1 MDAMRIAIVAP
12 PWFAVPPTG
21 YGGIEWVVSYLADG
35 LARRGHHVTLF
46 AAGGSRTEA
55 HLVTTF
61 AEPPSALLGDVG
73 VEARHVLAA
82 YDHWRKFD
90 IIHDHTFLGPTVG
103 AALPVPV
110 VHTLHGPVTPA
121 NRELIADL
129 GKRVHL
135 VAISH
140 HQRSTLPAGVH
151 AAVIHNGIDPAA
163 FPFSAKPGEYLLFC
177 GRINPE
183 KGPVQAIEIA
193 RRAGLP
199 LLMVV
204 KINERIEREY
214 WEAEVRPRLRG
225 LEVEVKQQPPT
236 EEKLRAYRDAL
247 ATLFPI
253 QWPEP
258 FGLVMIESMATGTP
272 VIAFRNGSVPE
283 VIQDGV
289 TGIICDDIDAA
300 AEAAWRA
307 RELDRRACRQ
317 RVERHFS
324 ASLNVLRHE
333 QLYRAILAEGSARA
347 AQQLPLDLEASAAP
361 AADGRRQA
369 GHGAD
374 GAVPAR

>member
-1 MDAMRIAIVAP
+1 METMRIAIVAP

-21 YGGIEWVVSYLADG
+21 YGGIELVVAYLADG
-35 LARRGHHVTLF
+35 LARRGHAVTLF

-55 HLVTTF
+55 QLVATF
-61 AEPPSALLGDVG
+61 AEPPSALLGCVTI
-73 VEARHVLAA
+73 EAQHVLAA
-82 YDHWRKFD
+82 YDRWREFD
-90 IIHDHTFLGPTVG
+90 LIHDHTLLGPVVG

-110 VHTLHGPVTPA
+110 VHTLHGPVTA
-121 NRELIADL
+121 ENRDLIRAL
-129 GKRVHL
+129 GQRVQL

-140 HQRSTLPAGVH
+140 HQRSTLPAGVR
-151 AAVIHNGIDPAA
+151 ATVIHNGVDPAA
-163 FPFSAKPGEYLLFC
+163 FPFRDSPGDYLLFC

-204 KINERIEREY
+204 KINEQLEREY

-225 LEVEVKQQPPT
+225 LDVEVKEQPPT

-283 VIQDGV
+283 VVQDGV
-289 TGIICDDIDAA
+289 TGIICEGVEAA

-307 RELDRRACRQ
+307 KELDRRECRR

-324 ASLNVLRHE
+324 AALNVLRHE
-333 QLYRAILAEGSARA
+333 QLYRAVLAEGARREGA
-347 AQQLPLDLEASAAP
+347 AQLPLRLDTAP
-361 AADGRRQA
+361 GAADGA
-369 GHGAD
+369 SSA
-374 GAVPAR
+374 

>member
-1 MDAMRIAIVAP
+1 METMRIAIVAP
-12 PWFAVPPTG
+12 PWFTVPPTG

-35 LARRGHHVTLF
+35 LARRGHDVTLF

-55 HLVTTF
+55 RLVTTF
-61 AEPPSALLGDVG
+61 PEPPSKQLGNAA
-73 VEARHVLAA
+73 VEASHVLAA
-82 YDHWRKFD
+82 YDRWREFD
-90 IIHDHTFLGPTVG
+90 IIHDHTFLGPIVG
-103 AALPVPV
+103 AAVPVPV
-110 VHTLHGPVTPA
+110 VHTLHGPVTPE
-121 NRELIADL
+121 NRGLIADL
-129 GKRVHL
+129 GRRLHL

-140 HQRSTLPAGVH
+140 HQRSTLPEGVH
-151 AAVIHNGIDPAA
+151 ATVIHNGIDPAA
-163 FPFSAKPGEYLLFC
+163 FPFSDRPGEYLLFC

-204 KINERIEREY
+204 KINEPIEHEY

-225 LEVEVKQQPPT
+225 LDVEVKQQPPT
-236 EEKLRAYRDAL
+236 GEKLRAYRDAL

-283 VIQDGV
+283 VVQDGV
-289 TGIICDDIDAA
+289 TGIICEDIDAA

-307 RELDRRACRQ
+307 KELDRRECRR

-324 ASLNVLRHE
+324 AALNVLRHE
-333 QLYRAILAEGSARA
+333 QLYRAILAEGGRREA
-347 AQQLPLDLEASAAP
+347 AAQLPLALD
-361 AADGRRQA
+361 AADG
-369 GHGAD
+369 HAD
-374 GAVPAR
+374 GAGRAGREG